1 MHQKHA
7 HLLCFVLLSALPEQE
22 GAREV
27 YACTSHPVFSP
38 PAIERLSSGVF
49 EEVIVTNTIPIPPVR
64 PVIVY
69 EEMCSI
75 CALGI
80 DRQWKCWLPQMSME
94 YMMHISCAK
103 MNMVPMQLGQQR
115 ENVFPE
121 LTILSVA
128 NLLGETIWRV
138 YNATSVQAL
147 RD

>member
-1 MHQKHA
+1 M
-7 HLLCFVLLSALPEQE
+7 VQE

-27 YACTSHPVFSP
+27 YACTSHAVFSP

-49 EEVIVTNTIPIPPVR
+49 EEVIVTNTIPVAQVWIRMLFCLLLNHALCAFLQASSATNSAILHVPVFQACR
-64 PVIVY
+64 VTSQFDTP
-69 EEMCSI
+69 
-75 CALGI
+75 LT
-80 DRQWKCWLPQMSME
+80 Q
-94 YMMHISCAK
+94 
-103 MNMVPMQLGQQR
+103 
-115 ENVFPE
+115 ENIFPE